1 MTDVHE
7 APVTDAASSD
17 GDRPHV
23 HDLRSAPELLR

>member
-1 MTDVHE
+1 MTDVHD
-7 APVTDAASSD
+7 PVTDAASGD